1 MANIKSNEKRARQ
14 SKKRYLRNKAWKE
27 NVKKLKKS
35 IVKYVL
41 SGKINTSELKKML
54 IQYQSLVDK
63 TYTKNVFKKN
73 KVARLKSR
81 LYHFV
86 SKHVDLK
93 KVMSN

>member
-14 SKKRYLRNKAWKE
+14 SRKRYIRNRVWKE
-27 NVKKLKKS
+27 KVKVLRKK

-41 SGKINTSELKKML
+41 SGNIDKEELKKML
-54 IQYQSLVDK
+54 KEYQSLVDK

-81 LYHFV
+81 IFSFI
-86 SKHVDLK
+86 SKHGIEL
-93 KVMSN
+93 N

>member
-14 SKKRYLRNKAWKE
+14 SRKRYLRNRLWKDK
-27 NVKKLKKS
+27 VKNIRKR

-41 SGKINTSELKKML
+41 SGKVDTNELKQMVKE
-54 IQYQSLVDK
+54 YQSVVDK

-81 LYHFV
+81 LLKFI
-86 SKHVDLK
+86 SKHGIDIKQL
-93 KVMSN
+93 N